1 MARLIVKSPYIK
13 CGGGQGAD
21 GYMRYIA
28 TRERVEIIPDD
39 RPPTRKQEQLITKL
53 TKDFPDVKEL
63 LEYEDYTAHP
73 TKAHA
78 SSLITL
84 ALEEH
89 WKQVQQTDGYM
100 KYIATR
106 PRAERLGDHGL
117 VGDTD
122 HVDLDAAM
130 SELEHYTGN
139 VWTHIISLH
148 REDAERLG
156 YNNAQA
162 WRALLR
168 AHRNDIAAAMHI
180 PPQDFRWYAAFHN
193 EGHHPHIHMMAWSVK
208 PGQAHLDRDGIRSIR
223 SQLTNEIFQQELL
236 HVYEQKIRLPLPA
249 ELQGKAGYAVYRVHN
264 NQAEAMK
271 ANPGSGEEGFKVEGS
286 YITIYAQKFSTYAI
300 GYTESSGN
308 NNNNN
313 QSSGGGGSSTP
324 TYPPSIE
331 EPEHGSVTVS
341 PKNPE
346 KGDQVTIT
354 PTPDEEYTV
363 DTVIVTDPNG
373 KPVAV
378 TPNDDGTYTFVQPT
392 GKVTI
397 TVTFRKLT
405 SVSDCP
411 RDKSCPMAPFTDADR
426 NAWYHDGIHYC
437 VEHGLM
443 SGYGNGIFG
452 PNKSL
457 SRGMLVQILYN
468 LEDRPATSDAEM
480 FKDVPDSA
488 WCFDAVNWAA
498 SVGIVGGYGN
508 GMYRPDDS
516 ITREQLAAML
526 YRYAQYKEYDVSVGE
541 GTNLLSYTD
550 ASRISEYAIPA
561 MQWACG
567 TGIIAGVTSSTL
579 VPKGTATRAQVAT
592 MLMRFADKVA
602 Q

>member
-1 MARLIVKSPYIK
+1 MVTQGDRTVTTMVEITSYDVEETAALPKGATNSIVKVTPGSPDIVVGKLDTVFDKIDGVVYTQDNK
-13 CGGGQGAD
+13 DNVDAGGK
-21 GYMRYIA
+21 
-28 TRERVEIIPDD
+28 VEITFTAEAKQKTEVSEDLRKIQTVSGESNLALVMDYKLEKEVFDAEGKKIDEDSKTIP
-39 RPPTRKQEQLITKL
+39 LSN
-53 TKDFPDVKEL
+53 VL
-63 LEYEDYTAHP
+63 LE
-73 TKAHA
+73 
-78 SSLITL
+78 
-84 ALEEH
+84 
-89 WKQVQQTDGYM
+89 
-100 KYIATR
+100 
-106 PRAERLGDHGL
+106 
-117 VGDTD
+117 
-122 HVDLDAAM
+122 
-130 SELEHYTGN
+130 
-139 VWTHIISLH
+139 
-148 REDAERLG
+148 
-156 YNNAQA
+156 
-162 WRALLR
+162 
-168 AHRNDIAAAMHI
+168 
-180 PPQDFRWYAAFHN
+180 
-193 EGHHPHIHMMAWSVK
+193 
-208 PGQAHLDRDGIRSIR
+208 
-223 SQLTNEIFQQELL
+223 
-236 HVYEQKIRLPLPA
+236 IRLPLPT
-249 ELQGKAGYAVYRVHN
+249 ELQGKASYAVYRVHN
-264 NQAEAMK
+264 DQTEAMK
-271 ANPGSGEEGFKVEGS
+271 ANPGSGEEGFQVEGS

-331 EPEHGSVTVS
+331 EPEHGSVTIS

-354 PTPDEEYTV
+354 PTPDEGYTV
-363 DTVIVTDPNG
+363 DTVIVTNPNG

-411 RDKSCPMAPFTDADR
+411 RDESCPMAPFTDADR

-468 LEDRPATSDAEM
+468 LEDRPATSGAEM
-480 FKDVPDSA
+480 FEDVPDSA